1 MTEIEDPKAKNE
13 ENRTIKWLEKSQQA
27 IWEKK
32 KREKGSTEP
41 SSIVQN
47 KNPHEVAMELL
58 AKEWLTAQTDLT
70 TRLYLAEQVL
80 PVLVVSLEQLLVE
93 VSRKSLEDQQ
103 EYCDDFNPI
112 NYVAQFLMRHNPRYP
127 QLPLTSSSLYSNGM
141 KEVAIK
147 LRKLAMD
154 GEEDRKEKVQQQLRN
169 KREGEEK
176 EHKARIEEEARR
188 KSLLGI
194 VSREWNE
201 SDGIPA
207 LQVRRII
214 NIFHTISCTID

>member
-1 MTEIEDPKAKNE
+1 MAEVEDPQAKRE
-13 ENRTIKWLEKSQQA
+13 EYRTIKWLEKSQQEV
-27 IWEKK
+27 WERK
-32 KREKGSTEP
+32 KRKKDPTEP

-58 AKEWLTAQTDLT
+58 AKEWLTTQTDLT

-103 EYCDDFNPI
+103 DFRDDFNPV
-112 NYVAQFLMRHNPRYP
+112 NYVAQFLMRHNPRYL

-147 LRKLAMD
+147 LRKLAID
-154 GEEDRKEKVQQQLRN
+154 GEENREEKVRQQLRN
-169 KREGEEK
+169 KREAEEK
-176 EHKARIEEEARR
+176 EHKARVEEEARR
-188 KSLLGI
+188 KSLLGTI
-194 VSREWNE
+194 GREW
-201 SDGIPA
+201 SGPDGIPA
-207 LQVRRII
+207 LQVRRCI
-214 NIFHTISCTID
+214 

>member
-1 MTEIEDPKAKNE
+1 MAEIEDPKAKNE

-32 KREKGSTEP
+32 KREKGPNEP
-41 SSIVQN
+41 SSIVQS

-58 AKEWLTAQTDLT
+58 AKEWLTTQTDPT
-70 TRLYLAEQVL
+70 TRLFLAEQVL

-103 EYCDDFNPI
+103 EYRDDFNPI

-127 QLPLTSSSLYSNGM
+127 QLSLTSSSLYSNGM

-154 GEEDRKEKVQQQLRN
+154 GGEDRVEKVRQQLRN
-169 KREGEEK
+169 KREAEEK

-188 KSLLGI
+188 KSLLGMI
-194 VSREWNE
+194 GREWNE
-201 SDGIPA
+201 PDGIPV
-207 LQVRRII
+207 LQVRRSIKFFI
-214 NIFHTISCTID
+214 QYFVL

>member
-1 MTEIEDPKAKNE
+1 MAETEDPKAKNE

-41 SSIVQN
+41 SSIVQS

-58 AKEWLTAQTDLT
+58 AKEWLTTQTDLT

-80 PVLVVSLEQLLVE
+80 PVLVMSLEQLLVE

-103 EYCDDFNPI
+103 EYRDDFNPI

-127 QLPLTSSSLYSNGM
+127 QVPLTSSSLYSNGM

-154 GEEDRKEKVQQQLRN
+154 GGEDRKEKVRQQLRN

-176 EHKARIEEEARR
+176 ERKARIEEEARR

-207 LQVRRII
+207 LQVRRYI
-214 NIFHTISCTID
+214 NIFHTIYCTID